1 MKTFKVYR
9 IVRGQKPHV
18 IGTYNTFE
26 LAAAF
31 VRKRYFLVADRLTKI
46 ADGYWVLVFDCGN
59 SIRIKEVNES
69 EEQKK

>member
-9 IVRGQKPHV
+9 ILRGQKPRV
-18 IGTYNTFE
+18 IGTYDTFE

-31 VRKRYFLVADRLTKI
+31 VRKRYFLVADRLTKVT
-46 ADGYWVLVFDCGN
+46 DGYWVLVFDCGN

>member
-1 MKTFKVYR
+1 MKKFKVYR
-9 IVRGQKPHV
+9 ILRGQKPRV
-18 IGTYNTFE
+18 IGTYDTFE

-31 VRKRYFLVADRLTKI
+31 VRKRYFLAANRLTKVT
-46 ADGYWVLVFDCGN
+46 DGYWALVFDCGN

>member
-1 MKTFKVYR
+1 MKKFKVYR
-9 IVRGQKPHV
+9 ILRGQKPRV
-18 IGTYNTFE
+18 IGTYDTFE

-46 ADGYWVLVFDCGN
+46 TDGYWVLVFDCGN